1 MKLFGRNIANS
12 RMVMVILLCGAF
24 LLLTGCRSAVSSNR
38 ADGVK
43 TDDPPW
49 VFVSSPDFFNFDIAY
64 PQPKWEAAIDW
75 FLKQVRKENPDF
87 VLVAGDLVNGHWY
100 DNRQE
105 LEHLAAVYYGNW
117 VHRMQDYGL
126 TYYAA
131 VGDHELGDAPWPDEK
146 IKLVPLFDKAFLE
159 HLGMP
164 VNGPAGMEGRA
175 YYVLHKNLLL
185 ITVETFELK
194 DNQMRL
200 TVSGEQLKWLERV
213 LKEHQNAAHII
224 VQGHLPI
231 IPGVKS
237 RSSSYLM
244 LEDGTESDF
253 WRVMKKYGVEMYLC
267 GEHHAVTVSEKDG
280 IWQIVHGSSWGRVET
295 INYMVVKV
303 WPEKM
308 ELEIKEFPVELKG
321 GNIWN
326 INKPKGP
333 REIVEIS
340 EAVRKNGPQVVGT
353 MVIDKTN
360 GTKQFLNRQGVFDP
374 KVQAEQARQNQEAEQ
389 ARKSVPKNDG

>member
-1 MKLFGRNIANS
+1 
-12 RMVMVILLCGAF
+12 V
-24 LLLTGCRSAVSSNR
+24 
-38 ADGVK
+38 
-43 TDDPPW
+43 
-49 VFVSSPDFFNFDIAY
+49 
-64 PQPKWEAAIDW
+64 
-75 FLKQVRKENPDF
+75 
-87 VLVAGDLVNGHWY
+87 
-100 DNRQE
+100 E
-105 LEHLAAVYYGNW
+105 L
-117 VHRMQDYGL
+117 
-126 TYYAA
+126 
-131 VGDHELGDAPWPDEK
+131 
-146 IKLVPLFDKAFLE
+146 
-159 HLGMP
+159 
-164 VNGPAGMEGRA
+164 
-175 YYVLHKNLLL
+175 
-185 ITVETFELK
+185 
-194 DNQMRL
+194 
-200 TVSGEQLKWLERV
+200 
-213 LKEHQNAAHII
+213 
-224 VQGHLPI
+224 
-231 IPGVKS
+231 
-237 RSSSYLM
+237 
-244 LEDGTESDF
+244 
-253 WRVMKKYGVEMYLC
+253 YLC

-333 REIVEIS
+333 REIVEIP